1 MKFFLT
7 NFLVTLS
14 AYGLIIFVY
23 PSEAIVVPRI
33 CLMWAAPVLGTL
45 AALLVTRISLPG
57 HAFGAE
63 ALAIYTIT
71 GIYCVVYHQGA
82 RYPAIRHHCVLSARS
97 DASSAR
103 RRLRKTHSKIMCDF
117 VLIPTPVR
125 RDPGTSIRVLS
136 SGPRHFAKY
145 ANAT

>member
-57 HAFGAE
+57 RAFGAA

-82 RYPAIRHHCVLSARS
+82 ILDTLQYVTFAYFL
-97 DASSAR
+97 
-103 RRLRKTHSKIMCDF
+103 
-117 VLIPTPVR
+117 
-125 RDPGTSIRVLS
+125 PGAMLALLV
-136 SGPRHFAKY
+136 GVFAKRILK
-145 ANAT
+145 

>member
-1 MKFFLT
+1 MKLFLT

-23 PSEAIVVPRI
+23 PSEAMVVPRI

-45 AALLVTRISLPG
+45 AGLLVTRISLPG

-63 ALAIYTIT
+63 ALAIYMIT

-82 RYPAIRHHCVLSARS
+82 IFDTLQYVAIAYFL
-97 DASSAR
+97 
-103 RRLRKTHSKIMCDF
+103 
-117 VLIPTPVR
+117 
-125 RDPGTSIRVLS
+125 PGAMLALLV
-136 SGPRHFAKY
+136 GVFAKRILK
-145 ANAT
+145 